1 MALTRS
7 ENMARILAADTSPE
21 RRLRRALWH
30 TGLRYRV
37 QYAIKRIRTDL
48 AFPRERVAVFVDGC
62 FWHGCPDHYVRPRSR
77 AGFWSE
83 KLRQNVERDRRQ
95 TLELEASGWRVC
107 RFWEHEVHEELPA
120 VVDEV
125 ERALKR
131 ATRSQ
136 RADDWRVASVVP
148 LDENGDYERRLL
160 VSLRSPEKT
169 RQIDQQRHTR
179 KWRVSQDA

>member
-30 TGLRYRV
+30 TGPPIPSPVRH
-37 QYAIKRIRTDL
+37 QAHQD
-48 AFPRERVAVFVDGC
+48 
-62 FWHGCPDHYVRPRSR
+62 RPRVSER
-77 AGFWSE
+77 ARRCVRRWLFLARVPRP
-83 KLRQNVERDRRQ
+83 LRATPITRWVLVGEAAAECGARPPQ

-125 ERALKR
+125 ERTLKR
-131 ATRSQ
+131 ATPSQ